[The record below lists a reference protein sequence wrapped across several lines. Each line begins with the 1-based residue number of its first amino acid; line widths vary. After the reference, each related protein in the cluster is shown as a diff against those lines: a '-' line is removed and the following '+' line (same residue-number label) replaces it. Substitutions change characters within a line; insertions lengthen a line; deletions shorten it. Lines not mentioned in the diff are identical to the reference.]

1 MAIKKLQINIKI
13 NTDCD
18 SLDDVK
24 ELIFALMREAGDRT
38 FAIDSVMI
46 DGVEN
51 FSIEKGFM
59 DDLAKNWQLWRNERC
74 MAMRENH
81 GYR

>member
-1 MAIKKLQINIKI
+1 
-13 NTDCD
+13 
-18 SLDDVK
+18 
-24 ELIFALMREAGDRT
+24 MREAGDRT